1 MGEDYDLFS
10 TYEDAL
16 AGTNAWS
23 HESYVG
29 KFPGKSGRCQE
40 RLEGKY
46 FKSEESEH
54 RVMDA
59 L

>member
-46 FKSEESEH
+46 LSEGASI
-54 RVMDA
+54 A
-59 L
+59 

>member
-1 MGEDYDLFS
+1 MGEDYDLFT

-46 FKSEESEH
+46 KAEERASRME
-54 RVMDA
+54 A